1 MIKNVTALDISEYL
15 DDEDVIAEYL
25 SLVLEENNPGLL
37 LSAIGQIAKARGMAK
52 IAADSGLGRESL
64 YKTLN
69 EKSQPRFDTIMKV
82 LGAMNIKM
90 KFAPVIKKKRK
101 TIIKKRTVV

>member
-69 EKSQPRFDTIMKV
+69 ENSQPRFDTIMKV

-101 TIIKKRTVV
+101 AIIKKRTVV

>member
-37 LSAIGQIAKARGMAK
+37 LSTIGQIAKARGMAK

-64 YKTLN
+64 YKALN
-69 EKSQPRFDTIMKV
+69 ENSQPRFDTIMKV

-90 KFAPVIKKKRK
+90 KFAP
-101 TIIKKRTVV
+101 IIKKRTVV

>member
-69 EKSQPRFDTIMKV
+69 ENSQPRFDTIMKV

-90 KFAPVIKKKRK
+90 KFAPVTKKKRK

>member
-69 EKSQPRFDTIMKV
+69 ENSQPRFDTIMKV

-90 KFAPVIKKKRK
+90 KFAPVINKKRK

>member
-69 EKSQPRFDTIMKV
+69 ENSQPRFDTIMKV
-82 LGAMNIKM
+82 LGAMNIKI

-101 TIIKKRTVV
+101 TTIKKKTVV